1 MYAVDIDVKN
11 IKFKP
16 LSFDRLTICIDRLTR
31 FKNFEDK
38 YTRVFKDILSESL
51 IAPKFKKNEL
61 DSIDYSALTKIVESI
76 INKSLDELCSEVSEP
91 NYLINDRLKN
101 YEMSLFISDFEAQK
115 LLDNKIN
122 YYKFIPFIDESMPLN
137 LLWLKKLGLQEY
149 SAEYSHANSMK
160 FPVTKVVICEGIT
173 EEILLPEFAKLL
185 DYNFDK
191 NGVQL
196 ISAGGKNQVVK
207 LFYKF
212 AEQLKIPIFVL
223 LDSDAEQNAIEIEP
237 KLRKHDKIYR
247 IESGEFEDI
256 LPKSLIE
263 KSLNSSIK
271 NISLSPEE
279 ESDYSEGTVHY
290 LEEFYRTRGAHEF
303 KKAEFAHIVKENI
316 TGITDVSDEFIKIIN
331 ELKSL

>member
-1 MYAVDIDVKN
+1 MYNLLVDMEKL
-11 IKFKP
+11 KFKP
-16 LSFDRLTICIDRLTR
+16 MAWERLIISFDRLTR
-31 FKNFEDK
+31 FKHPEEK
-38 YTRVFKDILSESL
+38 YTRVFRDILTSNL
-51 IAPKFKKNEL
+51 IAPKFKKSEL
-61 DSIDYSALTKIVESI
+61 EKMGYRDLTEIAQYI
-76 INKSLDELCSEVSEP
+76 INESLKLLLNDYTGSDGYI
-91 NYLINDRLKN
+91 NYLLHTFEI
-101 YEMSLFISDFEAQK
+101 SVFFIDENTSV

-122 YYKFIPFIDESMPLN
+122 YGAFITLLDNDIPLN
-137 LLWLKKLGLQEY
+137 LKWLKLIAAAENPIEDSYKLGFRYPLKKLVL
-149 SAEYSHANSMK
+149 
-160 FPVTKVVICEGIT
+160 CEGIT
-173 EEILLPEFAKLL
+173 EEILLPAFADLL

-256 LPKSLIE
+256 LPKKLVE
-263 KSLNSSIK
+263 KSLKSSIK
-271 NISLSPEE
+271 NISLSPEK

-316 TGITDVSDEFIKIIN
+316 SGVSDVSEEFVKIIN